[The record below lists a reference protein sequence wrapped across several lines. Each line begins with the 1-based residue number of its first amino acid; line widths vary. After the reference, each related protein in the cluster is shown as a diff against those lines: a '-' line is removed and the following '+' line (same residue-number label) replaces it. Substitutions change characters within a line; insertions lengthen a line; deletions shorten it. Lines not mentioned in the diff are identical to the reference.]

1 MFKSNKFG
9 RIFWVDDELEFK
21 SCPLNVDETGD
32 FDCEDYVSE
41 WTDWEG
47 VDMNELLAIHK
58 VCILNKTQYAGSL
71 TLNDKAHKI
80 TNSDEPVIINLP
92 EGTNLKKRSMQYD
105 YADKVI
111 DSQELEGDISTVK
124 DSDYADKVDT
134 LVDKMGMNSYKWDEQ
149 FYNEIVKN
157 DKFSFGRF
165 NDPDYPIHLSQT

>member
-32 FDCEDYVSE
+32 FSCDDYVSE

-71 TLNDKAHKI
+71 TLNDKAHKV
-80 TNSDEPVIINLP
+80 TD
-92 EGTNLKKRSMQYD
+92 KKD
-105 YADKVI
+105 
-111 DSQELEGDISTVK
+111 
-124 DSDYADKVDT
+124 DYADKVDT
-134 LVDKMGMNSYKWDEQ
+134 LVDKMGMTKYKWDES
-149 FYNEIVKN
+149 FYNELVTDYN
-157 DKFSFGRF
+157 YRFPKFMSI
-165 NDPDYPIHLSQT
+165 DYPTK

>member
-47 VDMNELLAIHK
+47 VDMNLLLGIHRCEL
-58 VCILNKTQYAGSL
+58 LNKTQYAGSL
-71 TLNDKAHKI
+71 SLNDKAH
-80 TNSDEPVIINLP
+80 
-92 EGTNLKKRSMQYD
+92 
-105 YADKVI
+105 KVI

-124 DSDYADKVDT
+124 DSDYAEKVDR
-134 LVDKMGMNSYKWDEQ
+134 LVDNMGMTNYKFDES
-149 FYNEIVKN
+149 FYKELVTDYNYRFP
-157 DKFSFGRF
+157 KFMSI
-165 NDPDYPIHLSQT
+165 DYPTN

>member
-32 FDCEDYVSE
+32 FTCEDYVSD

-71 TLNDKAHKI
+71 SLNDKAHKI
-80 TNSDEPVIINLP
+80 
-92 EGTNLKKRSMQYD
+92 
-105 YADKVI
+105 I

-124 DSDYADKVDT
+124 DSDYAEKVDT
-134 LVDKMGMNSYKWDEQ
+134 LVDKMGMTNYTWDES
-149 FYNEIVKN
+149 FYKELVTDYNYRFP
-157 DKFSFGRF
+157 KFMSI
-165 NDPDYPIHLSQT
+165 DYPTN

>member
-32 FDCEDYVSE
+32 FSCDDYVSE

-71 TLNDKAHKI
+71 TLNDKAHKV
-80 TNSDEPVIINLP
+80 TD
-92 EGTNLKKRSMQYD
+92 KKD
-105 YADKVI
+105 N
-111 DSQELEGDISTVK
+111 
-124 DSDYADKVDT
+124 YADKVDT
-134 LVDKMGMNSYKWDEQ
+134 LVDKMGMTKYNFVENLYKEIVIDSKFSYGK
-149 FYNEIVKN
+149 FNEIN
-157 DKFSFGRF
+157 
-165 NDPDYPIHLSQT
+165 YPLHLQQQ

>member
-32 FDCEDYVSE
+32 FNCEDYVSE

-71 TLNDKAHKI
+71 SLNDKAHKI
-80 TNSDEPVIINLP
+80 TN
-92 EGTNLKKRSMQYD
+92 KKD
-105 YADKVI
+105 
-111 DSQELEGDISTVK
+111 
-124 DSDYADKVDT
+124 DYADKVDT
-134 LVDKMGMNSYKWDEQ
+134 LVGKMGMTNYKFDEQ
-149 FYNEIVKN
+149 FYNEIVK
-157 DKFSFGRF
+157 DSTFSYGKFNEITS
-165 NDPDYPIHLSQT
+165 PLHLQQQ

>member
-32 FDCEDYVSE
+32 FTCEDYVSE

-71 TLNDKAHKI
+71 SLNDKAH
-80 TNSDEPVIINLP
+80 
-92 EGTNLKKRSMQYD
+92 
-105 YADKVI
+105 KVI

-124 DSDYADKVDT
+124 DSDYAEKVDR
-134 LVDKMGMNSYKWDEQ
+134 LVDNMGMTNYKFDES
-149 FYNEIVKN
+149 FYKELVTDYNYRFP
-157 DKFSFGRF
+157 KFMSI
-165 NDPDYPIHLSQT
+165 DYPTN

>member
-32 FDCEDYVSE
+32 FNCEDYVSE

-71 TLNDKAHKI
+71 TLNDKAHKV
-80 TNSDEPVIINLP
+80 TD
-92 EGTNLKKRSMQYD
+92 KKD
-105 YADKVI
+105 
-111 DSQELEGDISTVK
+111 
-124 DSDYADKVDT
+124 DYADKVDT
-134 LVDKMGMNSYKWDEQ
+134 LVDKMGMTNYTWDES
-149 FYNEIVKN
+149 FYKELVTDYNYRFP
-157 DKFSFGRF
+157 KFMSI
-165 NDPDYPIHLSQT
+165 DYPTN

>member
-21 SCPLNVDETGD
+21 SCPLNVDGTGD
-32 FDCEDYVSE
+32 FSCDDYVSE

-58 VCILNKTQYAGSL
+58 TCILNKTQYAGSL
-71 TLNDKAHKI
+71 SLNDYAHKV
-80 TNSDEPVIINLP
+80 T
-92 EGTNLKKRSMQYD
+92 
-105 YADKVI
+105 

-134 LVDKMGMNSYKWDEQ
+134 LVDNMKMNSYKWDEQ
-149 FYNEIVKN
+149 FYNEIVK
-157 DKFSFGRF
+157 DSTFSYGKF
-165 NDPDYPIHLSQT
+165 NEINYPLHLQQQ

>member
-32 FDCEDYVSE
+32 FSCDDYVSE

-71 TLNDKAHKI
+71 SLNDYAHKI
-80 TNSDEPVIINLP
+80 TD
-92 EGTNLKKRSMQYD
+92 KKDNYG
-105 YADKVI
+105 
-111 DSQELEGDISTVK
+111 E
-124 DSDYADKVDT
+124 KVDR
-134 LVDKMGMNSYKWDEQ
+134 LVDNMGMTNYKFDEQ
-149 FYNEIVKN
+149 FYNEIVK
-157 DKFSFGRF
+157 DSKFSYGKF
-165 NDPDYPIHLSQT
+165 NETDYPLHLQQQ

>member
-71 TLNDKAHKI
+71 SLNDYAHKI
-80 TNSDEPVIINLP
+80 TD
-92 EGTNLKKRSMQYD
+92 KKD
-105 YADKVI
+105 
-111 DSQELEGDISTVK
+111 
-124 DSDYADKVDT
+124 DYADKVDR
-134 LVDKMGMNSYKWDEQ
+134 LVDKMGMTNYTFDESFYKELVKDYNYRFPKFMEINYPQ
-149 FYNEIVKN
+149 FKGEDNK
-157 DKFSFGRF
+157 
-165 NDPDYPIHLSQT
+165 

>member
-47 VDMNELLAIHK
+47 VDMNLLLGIHK
-58 VCILNKTQYAGSL
+58 CELLNKTQYAGSL
-71 TLNDKAHKI
+71 SLNDKAHKV
-80 TNSDEPVIINLP
+80 TD
-92 EGTNLKKRSMQYD
+92 KKD
-105 YADKVI
+105 N
-111 DSQELEGDISTVK
+111 
-124 DSDYADKVDT
+124 YADKVDR
-134 LVDKMGMNSYKWDEQ
+134 LVDNMKMNSYKWDEQ

-157 DKFSFGRF
+157 DKFSFGKF
-165 NDPDYPIHLSQT
+165 NDPDYPIHLSQS

>member
-32 FDCEDYVSE
+32 FSCEDYVSE

-71 TLNDKAHKI
+71 SLNDKAHKV
-80 TNSDEPVIINLP
+80 TD
-92 EGTNLKKRSMQYD
+92 KKD
-105 YADKVI
+105 
-111 DSQELEGDISTVK
+111 
-124 DSDYADKVDT
+124 DYADKVDT
-134 LVDKMGMNSYKWDEQ
+134 LVDKMGMTKYKWDES
-149 FYNEIVKN
+149 FYNELVTDYN
-157 DKFSFGRF
+157 YRFPKFMSI
-165 NDPDYPIHLSQT
+165 DYPTK

>member
-32 FDCEDYVSE
+32 FSCDDYVSE

-71 TLNDKAHKI
+71 SLNDYAH
-80 TNSDEPVIINLP
+80 
-92 EGTNLKKRSMQYD
+92 
-105 YADKVI
+105 KVI
-111 DSQELEGDISTVK
+111 DSQELEGDISTIK

-134 LVDKMGMNSYKWDEQ
+134 LVDKMQMTNYKFDES
-149 FYNEIVKN
+149 FYKELVTDYNYRFP
-157 DKFSFGRF
+157 KFMSI
-165 NDPDYPIHLSQT
+165 DYPTN